1 MTLKKYG
8 LLILLCIGMLISLCA
23 CDTAGDGGAA
33 ADADAD
39 TPVTPIYVIVRA
51 DDGNNEE
58 KAGAVRLRM
67 ELEALTGAEVELTT
81 DWVQRGEDIEAH
93 RFANEIVFGDTN
105 RAESVSAYAALNAG
119 TRDMIDYTIT
129 SNDKHYVIAATA
141 GNVDDAV
148 TQFLSHFTDNLS
160 LLAEDPIEINDSRKH
175 VFPLDDI
182 QFAGVSVANYGAIV
196 YRDGYCQQ
204 TVNDIASISDLI
216 FEGCGYRLPV
226 QSDAK
231 AFPNG
236 GVIRFGARE
245 DAAVLAAGKFS
256 YSVTIDETG
265 VRIDGR
271 DEYCDTRGIDHFKAL
286 LSEGIAAGGTL
297 SINAD
302 DGIRVENT
310 DKEEIMRAAWVIG
323 APNMDKEEQFA
334 EIKDCGF
341 NMIILQRPNDADL
354 FYQYCKWMAKYEL
367 PGLWSDHSAHV
378 PRPDEGGTEPG
389 ASYIKIDPDG
399 YMNTDITWGNMLRDE
414 PSSAMFEQLRDA
426 SRAYEAIAN
435 DDKVAYIN
443 LFPSYATEEQ
453 LGNPTYEAH
462 LKEYFDTVQ
471 PLYGSVDIYPLN
483 VAQNINAD
491 YFYNLDVF
499 STECRTRG
507 IPFSVYIQS
516 VSFNQSKRT
525 PNEREMRWQAYCC
538 LSFGAENIEYFTYR
552 TPISG
557 AETYKDALIG
567 ADDTKTENWY
577 GAQAVNRDLAAISEA
592 YMQYNNLGA
601 FTVNPVSDAS
611 GDFMR
616 FSNQYT
622 AFDAIERVTVSR
634 DKPVLIGAF
643 SSETAEHDRAF
654 TCVNLGDPGY
664 QITPIDVTVDLTDA
678 KTATLYYKGET
689 TTLTPDENGCITFT
703 LEYGD
708 GCFVT
713 LGR

>member
-1 MTLKKYG
+1 MKKLIMG
-8 LLILLCIGMLISLCA
+8 LLLCA
-23 CDTAGDGGAA
+23 LSLLASVGCDSGSAGNDTANT
-33 ADADAD
+33 DAES
-39 TPVTPIYVIVRA
+39 VTPIYVIVRS
-51 DDGNNEE
+51 DDGGNTEE
-58 KAGAVRLRM
+58 KDGAVRLRK
-67 ELEALTGAEVELTT
+67 ELEALTGAEVTLTT
-81 DWVQRGEDIEAH
+81 DWVQRGEDIEAN
-93 RFANEIVFGDTN
+93 RYANEIVFGDTN
-105 RAESVSAYAALNAG
+105 RAESISANASLNAG
-119 TRDMIDYTIT
+119 TRDMMDYSIT

-148 TQFLSHFTDNLS
+148 TQFLSYFTDDPA
-160 LLAEDPIEINDSRKH
+160 LLAKAPIEINDTRKH

-182 QFAGVSVANYGAIV
+182 QIAGVSVANYGALV
-196 YRDGYCQQ
+196 YNDAYSDQ

-216 FEGCGYRLPV
+216 FNACGYRLSV

-231 AFPNG
+231 DFPNG

-245 DAAVLAAGKFS
+245 DDAVLSAGKFS
-256 YSVTIDETG
+256 YSVTIDEVGIT
-265 VRIDGR
+265 IDGR
-271 DEYCDTRGIDHFKAL
+271 DEFCDTRGIDHLKAL
-286 LSEGIAAGGTL
+286 LSDGIAAGGTL
-297 SINAD
+297 SITAD

-310 DKEEIMRAAWVIG
+310 DKAEIMRAAWVIG
-323 APNMDKEEQFA
+323 APNMDNEAQFA

-341 NMIILQRPNDADL
+341 NMIILHRPTDADL

-367 PGLWSDHSAHV
+367 PGLWHDGNAHV

-389 ASYIKIDPDG
+389 ASYITIDPEG
-399 YMNTDITWGNMLRDE
+399 YMNSDITWGHMLRDE
-414 PSSAMFEQLRDA
+414 PNAVMFEQLRDA
-426 SRAYEAIAN
+426 SRAYEEIAN

-443 LFPSYATEEQ
+443 LFPSYASEEQ

-483 VAQNINAD
+483 VAQNINSD

-516 VSFNQSKRT
+516 VSFNQNKRT
-525 PNEREMRWQAYCC
+525 PDEREMRWQAYCC

-557 AETYKDALIG
+557 VETYKDALI
-567 ADDTKTENWY
+567 ASDNTKTDNWY
-577 GAQAVNRDLAAISEA
+577 GAQAVNRDLAAISDA
-592 YMQYNNLGA
+592 YMQYDNLGA
-601 FTVNPVSDAS
+601 FTVNPDTSAS
-611 GDFMR
+611 GAFMQ

-622 AFDAIERVTVSR
+622 DFDAIESVTVSR

-678 KTATLYYKGET
+678 KTATLYYKGEV

-708 GCFVT
+708 GCFIT